1 MDEQNKNLILATALS
16 FAVILVWFLLFPPP
30 EADPALEPGTE
41 TSQTIEGTSVPAS
54 TADTAAAPGTEDG
67 EGAAPEGRRAALA
80 AAPRVAI
87 ATDKVSGSISLMG
100 GRIDDLKLND
110 YQTTLDADAEIVTLL
125 SPEGS
130 SDAYYA
136 LHGWAAGSGLAPDAV
151 PGRGRQGAPDIALR
165 PHPEGRGCV

>member
-1 MDEQNKNLILATALS
+1 MVPSVPA
-16 FAVILVWFLLFPPP
+16 P
-30 EADPALEPGTE
+30 EADPALEPGSEISE
-41 TSQTIEGTSVPAS
+41 TVEGTSVPAS

-125 SPEGS
+125 SPK
-130 SDAYYA
+130 
-136 LHGWAAGSGLAPDAV
+136 
-151 PGRGRQGAPDIALR
+151 GRAMPTTRFTVGPPVRASPPMPSRVSTRFGP
-165 PHPEGRGCV
+165 